1 MSITRAWWPDAAL
14 IHNTRSNE
22 LCHVRPH
29 VPYRDRFMCAVLCLL
44 HYAYTQ
50 DYSEITYRLHKFSRI
65 YNFEISKRT
74 HCKCIHSVKPI
85 STRKLLWKT
94 PQHQYLEGSSHD
106 LHFVACLM
114 NFGEW
119 ARASSWFYT
128 ICNEDMGATKW
139 HQGHPL
145 IDRGKKIDW
154 RYFREKYVVCDIVNF
169 SIFELMPNC
178 NVNQKVPKIGPFSS
192 LPSHLSLHII

>member
-128 ICNEDMGATKW
+128 ICNEDLILSALELPNDTKGI
-139 HQGHPL
+139 HSL
-145 IDRGKKIDW
+145 TEERKLTEDTSGK
-154 RYFREKYVVCDIVNF
+154 N
-169 SIFELMPNC
+169 M
-178 NVNQKVPKIGPFSS
+178 
-192 LPSHLSLHII
+192 LSVI